1 MFRNSFNSR
10 GAAANTGN
18 PVPRL
23 RTVWLALVLML
34 ALGSASQPVLAQGG
48 DPDVSVKSVMETS
61 IPKEICVGE
70 MGSIKVWITRTLTEK
85 ATKWKVPLRLKG
97 STIIGTVN
105 DPSIASLPQPVQTTG
120 FVSDSPGEAKFEIRG
135 VKAGTTTIDFSAP
148 VTRLAGEVLINN
160 ARSKV
165 NYVDITV
172 SVKVI
177 DCEFEFK
184 AQSDFVVPTAAIHA
198 TINRLVLKH
207 PPGPGVPTSKPAKR
221 KRTLYRKFLV
231 SLGARRRTPTRPSLR
246 RRRETPHDEV
256 SCGSFSKYSP
266 SGYFQYLCSA
276 IFQI

>member
-1 MFRNSFNSR
+1 MFRNDHRSR
-10 GAAANTGN
+10 RSSAKTGN
-18 PVPRL
+18 PVPRW

-34 ALGSASQPVLAQGG
+34 AIGSAGQPALAQAGG
-48 DPDVSVKSVMETS
+48 PDVSVQTVLETG
-61 IPKEICVGE
+61 IPRDICVGE
-70 MGSIKVWITRTLTEK
+70 IGSIKVRVVRTVTVI
-85 ATKWKVPLRLKG
+85 ATKKKVPVNREG
-97 STIIGTVN
+97 ITIFATAK
-105 DPSIASLPQPVQTTG
+105 DPSIVSLPLPVQTTG
-120 FVSDSPGEAKFEIRG
+120 LVSDLPGEAKFQIRG
-135 VKAGTTTIDFSAP
+135 EKAGTTTIDFSAP

-256 SCGSFSKYSP
+256 SCGSFSKHSP
-266 SGYFQYLCSA
+266 SGYYQHLCSA